1 MTQYDQERPPVSAA
15 TAANSTSTKDSDSL
29 ERSLK
34 SLSDRVQQQDLEI
47 RELQKILRRL
57 QNEIRTAVNAFNL
70 NRNG

>member
-1 MTQYDQERPPVSAA
+1 MTQYHYERPPT
-15 TAANSTSTKDSDSL
+15 TAVEPADVRVVRDSNALARDI
-29 ERSLK
+29 R

-57 QNEIRTAVNAFNL
+57 QNEIRAAVNAFNL